1 MNGEQGN
8 RPESTRRGAS
18 RRIAFACGAFLLAAA
33 VVGYFTNHPSSQD
46 ARKQDGHSSA
56 DSTIAVVQASSIVS
70 STSVPAGW
78 KTCQSAKLGFSVK
91 YPADW
96 IIVIPSRGMASSTG
110 KPATNP
116 TVASCDDP
124 RVKNEIYLGPK
135 TPAKGSSEF
144 DIDVCDLACM
154 NESIY
159 HGVKTLDEYLSRKPV
174 ELYDGDNP
182 VIKTGTLDGE
192 KSVTLKD
199 GSMLVFHRG
208 QKYVF
213 IGNSASVLATFQFID
228 R

>member
-1 MNGEQGN
+1 MNSEQGY
-8 RPESTRRGAS
+8 RPKSTRSGTARS
-18 RRIAFACGAFLLAAA
+18 IVFACTALLVATAMLW
-33 VVGYFTNHPSSQD
+33 YFTKHQSKHDVGNHD
-46 ARKQDGHSSA
+46 NISSA
-56 DSTIAVVQASSIVS
+56 NFMRTVVQASSNAS
-70 STSVPAGW
+70 STSIPADW

-96 IIVIPSRGMASSTG
+96 VIVVPSRGMANSTG
-110 KPATNP
+110 KPAINP

-135 TPAKGSSEF
+135 TPGKGSSEF

-182 VIKTGTLDGE
+182 VISSGTLDGE
-192 KSVTLKD
+192 KSVSLKD

-208 QKYVF
+208 QKYAF
-213 IGNSASVLATFQFID
+213 LGNPSSVLATFQFIGK
-228 R
+228 